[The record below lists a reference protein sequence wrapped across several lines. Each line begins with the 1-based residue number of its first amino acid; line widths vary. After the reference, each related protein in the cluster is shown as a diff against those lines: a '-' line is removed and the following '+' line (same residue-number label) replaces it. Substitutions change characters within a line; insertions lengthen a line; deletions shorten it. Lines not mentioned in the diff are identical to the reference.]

1 MYPGATA
8 AKCHFSLRKWHLS
21 LTSKGHVNSGTGL
34 ANGVAQHNCAQVSPT
49 HNSSA
54 LRSLAR
60 RQYEHWTPPDEHG
73 DRFGAESGP
82 SCQAPFP
89 LIPPKPLKTKPQRP
103 PPQLHIDSP
112 HRVTLKT
119 HKTKPQLFRAQ
130 AVSTSLHAFGLSQAV
145 EKLVRAVGRGFIPGI
160 TQAKSTRAFSP

>member
-34 ANGVAQHNCAQVSPT
+34 ANGVAQYNCAQVSPT

-89 LIPPKPLKTKPQRP
+89 PHPAQTPQNKAPTATAPLQ
-103 PPQLHIDSP
+103 IDSP
-112 HRVTLKT
+112 SRVTLKT
-119 HKTKPQLFRAQ
+119 LQ
-130 AVSTSLHAFGLSQAV
+130 
-145 EKLVRAVGRGFIPGI
+145 E
-160 TQAKSTRAFSP
+160 